1 MRSTRD
7 ITPTFHKKA
16 EFTDMEPCRTRQL
29 DAFYSRVLG
38 KSRLQWKMPESA
50 GSARETGEKPH
61 LVYVADMEGER
72 KDVLVKRH
80 APDQGWVMGK
90 DILLKPTTQL

>member
-1 MRSTRD
+1 
-7 ITPTFHKKA
+7 
-16 EFTDMEPCRTRQL
+16 
-29 DAFYSRVLG
+29 
-38 KSRLQWKMPESA
+38 MPESA

>member
-1 MRSTRD
+1 
-7 ITPTFHKKA
+7 
-16 EFTDMEPCRTRQL
+16 MEPCRTRQL

-50 GSARETGEKPH
+50 GGARETGEKPH

>member
-1 MRSTRD
+1 
-7 ITPTFHKKA
+7 
-16 EFTDMEPCRTRQL
+16 MEPCRTRQL